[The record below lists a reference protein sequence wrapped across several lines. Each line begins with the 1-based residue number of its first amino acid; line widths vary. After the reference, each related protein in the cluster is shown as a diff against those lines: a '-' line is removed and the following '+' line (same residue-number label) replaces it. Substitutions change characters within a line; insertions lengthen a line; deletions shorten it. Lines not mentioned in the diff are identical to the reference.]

1 MKRRKQVVWLSVL
14 AVVMS
19 IAGASLITYA
29 VLPPHSQTSVSFA
42 GFCWLVVIAA
52 ISRMIWVVRNSSPNK
67 EQGAAENGV
76 EESDG
81 VWPPA
86 PNFNND
92 KG

>member
-1 MKRRKQVVWLSVL
+1 MKRRIAMRLSVL

-19 IAGASLITYA
+19 IAGASLVTYA
-29 VLPPHSQTSVSFA
+29 VLPLHHPTSGAFA
-42 GFCWLVVIAA
+42 SFCWMVA
-52 ISRMIWVVRNSSPNK
+52 ITTIIRMIWVVRNSSPDK

-92 KG
+92 KE